1 MLAAVLTSG
10 RQRIDAPVAQRIEHL
25 PFVGALMGKVVFD
38 ELIKWTTLY
47 AGTPLEPL
55 VLIH

>member
-1 MLAAVLTSG
+1 
-10 RQRIDAPVAQRIEHL
+10 
-25 PFVGALMGKVVFD
+25 MGKVVFD

-55 VLIH
+55 VLERNE